1 MDRDMKDNKE
11 INELKTRVALLEKM
25 VLTLMTDQQQP
36 TEQPKRKKQKI
47 QTTTNRVR
55 RLIY

>member
-1 MDRDMKDNKE
+1 MDNKE
-11 INELKTRVALLEKM
+11 LNELKTRIALLEKM

-36 TEQPKRKKQKI
+36 PNEQPKRKKQKI

>member
-1 MDRDMKDNKE
+1 MDNKE
-11 INELKTRVALLEKM
+11 LNELKIRVALLEKM